1 MASLLLMKPRL
12 LISNDDGITS
22 PFLPIFAEE
31 MSKVAEVEIVV
42 PDTEKSWIGRA
53 YSRHSDVEVSKIDFR
68 GFKTF
73 IVNGTPADCV
83 NIALAHLCEKPD
95 VVVSGLNIGQN
106 IAFPLLWSSGTF
118 AAAVEGAGSGI
129 PSFAFSM
136 RLEKKF
142 YEAIRLNHEMPCEEL
157 EKIIRNASEKSAD
170 FVIKNY
176 KNLKER
182 ELFNVNFPAGYTQ
195 DMPFVECVPATA
207 KLCSLYSEIDGKFKF
222 KYAFKKIDTGNLT
235 DYDCL
240 EESKACFSK
249 ISI

>member
-1 MASLLLMKPRL
+1 MASHLLMKPRL

-31 MSKVAEVEIVV
+31 MAKVAEVEIVV

-53 YSRHSDVEVSKIDFR
+53 YSRHSDVAVSKIDFR

-73 IVNGTPADCV
+73 IVSGTPSDCV
-83 NIALAHLCEKPD
+83 NIALSHLCKKSD
-95 VVVSGLNIGQN
+95 AVVSGLNIGQN

-118 AAAVEGAGSGI
+118 AAAVEGAGFGI
-129 PSFAFSM
+129 ASFAFSM

-142 YEAIRLNHEMPCEEL
+142 YEAIRLNHEMPCDEL
-157 EKIIRNASEKSAD
+157 EKIIRNASAKSAD

-176 KNLKER
+176 KNLKSR
-182 ELFNVNFPAGYTQ
+182 ELFNVNFPAGYNQ
-195 DMPFVECVPATA
+195 DMPFVECVPATS
-207 KLCSLYSEIDGKFKF
+207 KLRSLYSEVDGKFKF
-222 KYAFKKIDTGNLT
+222 KYAFEKIDTGNLT

-240 EESKACFSK
+240 ESSRACFSK